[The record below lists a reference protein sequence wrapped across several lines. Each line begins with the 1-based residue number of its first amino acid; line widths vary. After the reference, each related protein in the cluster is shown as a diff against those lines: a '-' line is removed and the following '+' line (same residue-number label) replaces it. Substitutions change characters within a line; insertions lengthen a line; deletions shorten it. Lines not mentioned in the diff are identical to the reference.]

1 MPSSVSKI
9 FVKVGQEVKK
19 GENLISLEAMKM
31 EHVLKSNKD
40 GKIKAIYVTE
50 AKFVDAGVT
59 LIEFE
64 EEQEK

>member
-19 GENLISLEAMKM
+19 GESLITLEAMKM
-31 EHVLKSNKD
+31 EHMLKANKD
-40 GKIKAIYVTE
+40 GKIKAIYATE

-64 EEQEK
+64 EEDK